1 MPGLILKKLQG
12 IGVKPHVINPFPKK
26 SIFFNYLDYSPEFCV
41 PDLYYLSD
49 CSRTSLCWDV
59 LASRYKPNDCLLAQ
73 SMHIPVLA
81 RYTSSIHMIWCQHTV
96 HKKNVI
102 SKDLTQENMLKLRG
116 LKSQTIDQLNYNMN
130 MRNQPKEEMK
140 SVVRRTEERD
150 E

>member
-1 MPGLILKKLQG
+1 MPT
-12 IGVKPHVINPFPKK
+12 
-26 SIFFNYLDYSPEFCV
+26 Y
-41 PDLYYLSD
+41 
-49 CSRTSLCWDV
+49 CS
-59 LASRYKPNDCLLAQ
+59 Q
-73 SMHIPVLA
+73 
-81 RYTSSIHMIWCQHTV
+81 
-96 HKKNVI
+96 KNVI